1 MGSAERVTEYLSPSK
16 AVIIVGGVFVGISPI
31 VYLIASLIASDKLL
45 PIVSGCCTAFVG
57 LIMVC
62 MTISAFVG
70 ARSNVKKYVSQYG
83 ENALCDDFSNARYFV
98 RDTLKCGERFVY
110 SKGRGVLLAYDDI
123 IEIIRTKNH
132 HNTVET
138 GMNIYAKLK
147 NGKRVLI
154 CSVFNADDL
163 ERELNKAVEYMMQHM
178 PGVTVSSG
186 II

>member
-1 MGSAERVTEYLSPSK
+1 MGSSERVTEYLSPSK
-16 AVIIVGGVFVGISPI
+16 AVMIVGGVFVGISPI

-62 MTISAFVG
+62 MTVSAFVG
-70 ARSNVKKYVSQYG
+70 ARSNVKRYVSKYG
-83 ENALCDDFSNARYFV
+83 ENVLYDDFSSARYFV
-98 RDTLKCGERFVY
+98 RDTLKCGEIFVY

-147 NGKRVLI
+147 NGKRVRI
-154 CSVFNADDL
+154 CSVFNADNF
-163 ERELNKAVEYMMQHM
+163 ENELNSAVEYMMKYIPDAKVRQ
-178 PGVTVSSG
+178 G